1 MREYLVRATN
11 GSGWIAVKQ
20 DRLNVVFVPDRT
32 GASVIEGWGEMRFAY
47 AGMEF
52 AVSGEE
58 VGWQIVV
65 EGQIDA
71 SIADGIVAQ
80 LTDQLGRESG
90 HEASWSVITE

>member
-1 MREYLVRATN
+1 
-11 GSGWIAVKQ
+11 
-20 DRLNVVFVPDRT
+20 
-32 GASVIEGWGEMRFAY
+32 
-47 AGMEF
+47 MEF

-71 SIADGIVAQ
+71 TIADDIVAQ